1 MDKTEIRNEE
11 TMKLIV
17 DEELYY
23 LNINVKEQNGWE
35 KRGLIFSGGPFVN
48 ETHIYNLDI
57 SNTIG
62 DTLFIQLDPAMSF
75 WNIDYLAV
83 DYENNPE
90 PIMKE
95 LVFNNATDHDGN
107 NITSLLSKADDDYYI
122 MANDGDF
129 AFAEFEAPSLPQNT
143 KTTIFLK
150 TTGYYKIH
158 LAKQGPMQTE
168 LIYELINKPGKVVDY
183 SLNLYERKLA
193 SIK

>member
-1 MDKTEIRNEE
+1 
-11 TMKLIV
+11 MKLIV

-23 LNINVKEQNGWE
+23 LNINVKEQNSWE
-35 KRGLIFSGGPFVN
+35 KRGLIFAGGPFVN
-48 ETHIYNLDI
+48 ETHVYDLDI

-62 DTLFIQLDPAMSF
+62 DTLFIQLNPALGF

-90 PIMKE
+90 PTTKE
-95 LVFNNATDHDGN
+95 LVFNNAVDCDGN
-107 NITSLLSKADDDYYI
+107 NITSALSQADDDYYI

-129 AFAEFEAPSLPQNT
+129 AIAEFETLSLTQNK

-158 LAKQGPMQTE
+158 LAKQGPIQTN
-168 LIYELINKPGKVVDY
+168 LIYEFINKSGAVVDY
-183 SLNLYERKLA
+183 SLNLYEEKLA
-193 SIK
+193 STK